1 MTVPPVNG
9 FHRLSQIV
17 TRNNPSINEA
27 ERSISD
33 HRNNLTSFMMN
44 GKLTA
49 RGAELAAKKAA
60 SNRGKGRGSVPSHPP
75 NKVGFSKSRLM
86 GRLSGREAAEEDK
99 DTMGDMEY
107 RKRKGGSTKA
117 RKVFH
122 IPPW

>member
-1 MTVPPVNG
+1 MNG

-60 SNRGKGRGSVPSHPP
+60 SNRGKGRGSV
-75 NKVGFSKSRLM
+75 
-86 GRLSGREAAEEDK
+86 LS
-99 DTMGDMEY
+99 
-107 RKRKGGSTKA
+107 
-117 RKVFH
+117 
-122 IPPW
+122 IPPRKLGWPSRGFWGG